1 MYHQG
6 ESLQS
11 AIEAGQLD
19 MAAIYPLA
27 DQATAHRS
35 TLQLFDPARR
45 LVIECRYLA
54 DLRLLQIQIFGRDD
68 VCTGVVTLQ
77 GDVAAAKFQR
87 VGPYEYLQL
96 GQAVLQLDANAAA
109 DIRAW
114 LAVEVRA

>member
-1 MYHQG
+1 
-6 ESLQS
+6 
-11 AIEAGQLD
+11 

-35 TLQLFDPARR
+35 TLQLFDPVRR
-45 LVIECRYLA
+45 LVIECRQLS
-54 DLRLLQIQIFGRDD
+54 DLGLLQVQVLRYTTQRWGRDSARGGTAPRD
-68 VCTGVVTLQ
+68 GVVTLQ
-77 GDVAAAKFQR
+77 GDVASAKFQR

-114 LAVEVRA
+114 LAVEVQA